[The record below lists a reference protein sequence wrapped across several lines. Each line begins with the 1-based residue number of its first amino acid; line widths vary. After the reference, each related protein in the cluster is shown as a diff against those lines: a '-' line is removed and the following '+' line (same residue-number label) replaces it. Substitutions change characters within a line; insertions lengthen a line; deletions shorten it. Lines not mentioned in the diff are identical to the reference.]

1 MCPENTSMEKAV
13 DISVVIPVYN
23 ERESLG
29 ELHARIKTVLD
40 ELDMSREIIFI
51 DDGSTDGSGVAIES
65 IMVVDSSVSLIRF
78 LANLGKADALQAGF
92 DAAHGEVIVTMDGDL
107 QDDPA
112 EIPRLL
118 DALEN
123 GYDLVSGWKKERRDP
138 LSKRLPSR
146 FFNAV
151 VRYFSGLPLHDFNC
165 GLKAYRRETVKSLQL
180 YGELHRYI
188 PVLAKFNGYRV
199 GEIDVRHHPRKYG
212 HSKYGVK
219 RFISGFLDLLTVILL
234 TRYTSRP
241 LHFFGTVG
249 LTFCF
254 IGGLVDLYIVKLWVF
269 SGFRHIGGRQPL
281 LLGGVFL
288 FLLGVQFISTGLLA
302 ELITHS
308 RMEKDR
314 GRKRPKTL
322 PS

>member
-1 MCPENTSMEKAV
+1 MISTAV
-13 DISVVIPVYN
+13 SRPIAGRRSNPCNSTVSFTGIS
-23 ERESLG
+23 
-29 ELHARIKTVLD
+29 
-40 ELDMSREIIFI
+40 
-51 DDGSTDGSGVAIES
+51 
-65 IMVVDSSVSLIRF
+65 
-78 LANLGKADALQAGF
+78 
-92 DAAHGEVIVTMDGDL
+92 
-107 QDDPA
+107 
-112 EIPRLL
+112 
-118 DALEN
+118 
-123 GYDLVSGWKKERRDP
+123 
-138 LSKRLPSR
+138 
-146 FFNAV
+146 
-151 VRYFSGLPLHDFNC
+151 
-165 GLKAYRRETVKSLQL
+165 
-180 YGELHRYI
+180 

-288 FLLGVQFISTGLLA
+288 FLPRSPVSFQPVCWLS
-302 ELITHS
+302 S
-308 RMEKDR
+308 
-314 GRKRPKTL
+314 
-322 PS
+322 